1 MHCVTHCPSCTASQV
16 IKAASDTLSLLLD
29 SAPALQAIELLVPHL
44 PPTPPPPSSSSSSSH
59 SAALPGDGESGG
71 NGDVLGLTLRSLHD
85 ALRRTPA
92 WELSASPS
100 GGEEGDG
107 SSGPLHRLMPG
118 LVCAFIHTRAEV
130 RKGTVLCLVEVRC
143 KLQGEAEGLLLLAP
157 YLAALTEAQ
166 RKLVDIYCQRVQ
178 QQ

>member
-1 MHCVTHCPSCTASQV
+1 MPCTASQV
-16 IKAASDTLSLLLD
+16 VKAANDTLSLLLD

-44 PPTPPPPSSSSSSSH
+44 PPPPPSSSSSSLSH

-118 LVCAFIHTRAEV
+118 LVCAFNHTRAEV

>member
-1 MHCVTHCPSCTASQV
+1 MYCPQV
-16 IKAASDTLSLLLD
+16 VKAASDTLGLLLD

-44 PPTPPPPSSSSSSSH
+44 PPPPPPSSSSH

-118 LVCAFIHTRAEV
+118 LVCAFNHTRAEV

-143 KLQGEAEGLLLLAP
+143 KLQDEAEGLLLAP

-166 RKLVDIYCQRVQ
+166 RKLVDIYCQRAQ
-178 QQ
+178 QQQ